1 MFFKFRKPGLLLHSF
16 CKAIEKT
23 SIQLFVECHITNQLQ
38 IQLKCSCKD
47 EFNFPPLTHTSA
59 IFGVTNLTNKVS
71 LMKHLLLISKLHVYS
86 TREKIHVNI
95 IQLNS
100 VINNII
106 DAKLKMLKRK

>member
-1 MFFKFRKPGLLLHSF
+1 MFFKFRKPGLSLYSF
-16 CKAIEKT
+16 CKTIEKT
-23 SIQLFVECHITNQLQ
+23 SIQLFVECHITNQLR